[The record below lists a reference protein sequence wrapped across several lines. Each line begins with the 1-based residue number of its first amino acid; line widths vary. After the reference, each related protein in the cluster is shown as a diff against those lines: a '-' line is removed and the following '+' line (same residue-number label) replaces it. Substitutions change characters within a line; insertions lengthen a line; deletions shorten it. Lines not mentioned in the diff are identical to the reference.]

1 MPYRSE
7 SYPRGRPK
15 YTRMTEQ
22 PTYIDPGGTLK
33 PFQMTGLNWLAY
45 LWSKDQNG
53 ILADEVR
60 RAVVACGGEC

>member
-1 MPYRSE
+1 
-7 SYPRGRPK
+7 
-15 YTRMTEQ
+15 MTEQ
-22 PTYIDPGGTLK
+22 PTYINPGGTLK